1 MENMEEKIM
10 DVLSDPQKME
20 GIMNIVKNLGF
31 SPPSESTE
39 EQTPEPDPQMTGTI
53 LNLLQKANAP
63 DGRQDALLHAL
74 MPYLRPSRQKKLQ
87 QALRVAKLSSLAGF
101 ALKNYSDQL

>member
-10 DVLSDPQKME
+10 DVLNDPQKLE
-20 GIMNIVKNLGF
+20 SIMNVAKNLGF
-31 SPPSESTE
+31 SPPGESAE
-39 EQTPEPDPQMTGTI
+39 EQPADPDPQMAGAI
-53 LNLLQKANAP
+53 FELLQKANRP
-63 DGRQDALLHAL
+63 DGRQDALISAL

-87 QALRVAKLSSLAGF
+87 RALRVAKLSHLAGF